1 MATTEVYPSGFNP
14 KDLLFSPNTP
24 AADLVTGYFNIDF
37 ARAIS
42 DRDRRAEFADQPTSV
57 HYRIH
62 WRTNFV
68 EVIFCPPPGD
78 IEYTLHIR
86 ELGYDGSIADEEFA
100 AREPPHSVGR
110 NLPTHLKLRS
120 AFICDHYARFD
131 ASPPETTQHLDDL
144 AEYKRVRAL
153 QYGSVKHDA
162 RGILLPVMDLDQH
175 VRMIE
180 TILVTV
186 FDYMLAICTEIPDG
200 AAVLKYAL
208 EHVQYPDHSLT
219 HWPFG
224 FLGYVHQLACR
235 WLLDL
240 RWCGPDRIRPPV
252 SVVEPRIEYCP
263 PQSKFDGAYMME
275 DLGRFAVRTDD
286 DDDGRH
292 AAGSSGDA
300 AAEEEEKEDVAC
312 HDD

>member
-1 MATTEVYPSGFNP
+1 MSTTEVYPSGFNP
-14 KDLLFSPNTP
+14 KDPLFTPDTP
-24 AADLVTGYFNIDF
+24 AAGLVTGCFPIDF
-37 ARAIS
+37 SCAIA
-42 DRDRRAEFADQPTSV
+42 DPERRAEFADQPTTV

-62 WRTNFV
+62 RRTNFAKV
-68 EVIFCPPPGD
+68 TFCPPPCD

-86 ELGYDGSIADEEFA
+86 ELGYDGSVTDEEFA
-100 AREPPHSVGR
+100 AREPPHSAGR
-110 NLPTHLKLRS
+110 ALPTHLKLHS
-120 AFICDHYARFD
+120 LA
-131 ASPPETTQHLDDL
+131 DL
-144 AEYKRVRAL
+144 AEYKRIRAS

-162 RGILLPVMDLDQH
+162 RGILLPIMDLDQR

-186 FDYMLAICTEIPDG
+186 FDYMLAIFLRIPDG

-235 WLLDL
+235 YLLDL
-240 RWCGPDRIRPPV
+240 RWCGPDRNRPPV

-263 PQSKFDGAYMME
+263 PQSRFDGAYMME

-286 DDDGRH
+286 DKDCGH
-292 AAGSSGDA
+292 TAGSSGDA
-300 AAEEEEKEDVAC
+300 ADVEE
-312 HDD
+312 

>member
-1 MATTEVYPSGFNP
+1 MTNEVYPSGFNP
-14 KDLLFSPNTP
+14 KDPLFKPDTP
-24 AADLVTGYFNIDF
+24 ATGLVTGYFPIDF
-37 ARAIS
+37 SCAIA
-42 DRDRRAEFADQPTSV
+42 DPERRAEFADQPTTV

-62 WRTNFV
+62 RRTNFA
-68 EVIFCPPPGD
+68 EVTFCPPPCD

-86 ELGYDGSIADEEFA
+86 EFGYDGSVTDEEFA
-100 AREPPHSVGR
+100 ARELPHSAGR
-110 NLPTHLKLRS
+110 TLSTHLKLRS
-120 AFICDHYARFD
+120 SFICDHNSRFD
-131 ASPPETTQHLDDL
+131 ASPPETTEHLTSLADL
-144 AEYKRVRAL
+144 AEYKRIRAL

-162 RGILLPVMDLDQH
+162 RGILLPIMDLDQR

-186 FDYMLAICTEIPDG
+186 FDYMLAIFLKIPDG

-235 WLLDL
+235 YLLDL
-240 RWCGPDRIRPPV
+240 RWCGPDRIRPPAG
-252 SVVEPRIEYCP
+252 VVEPRIEYCP

-286 DDDGRH
+286 DDDGGH
-292 AAGSSGDA
+292 APGSSGDGA
-300 AAEEEEKEDVAC
+300 DVEE
-312 HDD
+312 